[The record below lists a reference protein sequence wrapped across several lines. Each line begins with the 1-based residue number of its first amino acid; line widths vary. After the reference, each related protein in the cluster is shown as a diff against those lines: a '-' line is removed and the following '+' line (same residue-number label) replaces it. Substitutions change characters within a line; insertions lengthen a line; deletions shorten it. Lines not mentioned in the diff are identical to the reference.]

1 MFSIWGSPFSFGDC
15 RTEMGKETR
24 IFPYGESPFPNRVY
38 FHLGINKYTKQ
49 VKRNRSTAGS
59 IGKGIANK
67 AMEDKFSDAEAQA
80 MVIAEVANVLQAQNA
95 EQMKNMMAMFE
106 KLISSMPTTVMPAAV
121 APPKTPRQP
130 CNECPHCKKKHANH
144 DKCWKLDANKALR
157 LANWKSTNSA

>member
-67 AMEDKFSDAEAQA
+67 ATEEKFSDDEAQA
-80 MVIAEVANVLQAQNA
+80 MVITKVANVLQAQNA
-95 EQMKNMMAMFE
+95 E
-106 KLISSMPTTVMPAAV
+106 
-121 APPKTPRQP
+121 
-130 CNECPHCKKKHANH
+130 
-144 DKCWKLDANKALR
+144 
-157 LANWKSTNSA
+157 